1 MTSASSKSTK
11 IRAWLHRHNP
21 ARGSHWPRVSS
32 SVNHRERRAKLKS
45 RIRNLIRRESRQ
57 ALPPPLSRSGSR
69 HTVTPNTTT
78 PEPPPPYSPPTE
90 ASSLLYSQPAEGRLT
105 PPRTDDETP
114 PPGYRNRV
122 GARSGQAELAA
133 TQASLGEERRR
144 LEAVFTLHPWNPS
157 WGPQPVS
164 LNEALKRAAF
174 LGNQRLVSTLLDA
187 GAEIKSSDEGVI
199 PEDGPVHAA
208 LYGHSPRIA
217 VDLLRHDS
225 ISSDARNDLLESRNT
240 LGLTP
245 LHIAAENG
253 ETEIAREL
261 IQLGSSVDA
270 VDRFG
275 RTALHI
281 AARYG
286 KTETLDMLLDQGA
299 DSKINRQL
307 WIRAADCSHSQDAL
321 GQYSSVSRT
330 LQDALDR
337 WSQRI
342 RESARE
348 RRMSMVQVSLS
359 PSFASYSSQT
369 LGGFLGESMG
379 PNENRR
385 AGDRRSWT
393 PGVENCRPGSG
404 GVYSSMLDGV
414 GPAHFAHR
422 KPHRPA
428 TMFINADS
436 PRRYPGSLHG
446 HSSSDLG
453 PDQFRRRSL
462 ASSGGPSTPRR
473 KAPPQTLVFTP
484 EYQRWRRGLETL
496 QAESRAQKEKNR
508 QMEERIMGR

>member
-1 MTSASSKSTK
+1 MTSASSKTTK

-21 ARGSHWPRVSS
+21 ARGSHWPRASS
-32 SVNHRERRAKLKS
+32 GVNHRERRAKLKS

-57 ALPPPLSRSGSR
+57 ALPPPLSRSASR
-69 HTVTPNTTT
+69 HTVPASTTA
-78 PEPPPPYSPPTE
+78 PEPPPPYSPTE
-90 ASSLLYSQPAEGRLT
+90 TSSLLYSQPAEVLLT
-105 PPRTDDETP
+105 LPRTDDETP
-114 PPGYRNRV
+114 PPGYRNPV
-122 GARSGQAELAA
+122 GPRSGQAVVDA
-133 TQASLGEERRR
+133 TEVSPGEERRR

-174 LGNQRLVSTLLDA
+174 LGNQRLVFTLLDA
-187 GAEIKSSDEGVI
+187 GAEIKPNDEGVI
-199 PEDGPVHAA
+199 PEDGPIHAA
-208 LYGHSPRIA
+208 LYGPSPRIA
-217 VDLLRHDS
+217 VDLLNHDS
-225 ISSDARNDLLESRNT
+225 ISPDVRNDLLELRNT

-253 ETEIAREL
+253 QSEIAREL

-286 KTETLDMLLDQGA
+286 KTETIDMLLDQGA

-348 RRMSMVQVSLS
+348 RRMSMGQVSLS
-359 PSFASYSSQT
+359 PSFASYSSQM
-369 LGGFLGESMG
+369 LGASLGESMMG

-393 PGVENCRPGSG
+393 PSVENCRPGSG
-404 GVYSSMLDGV
+404 GVYSSMLDDM

-422 KPHRPA
+422 
-428 TMFINADS
+428 
-436 PRRYPGSLHG
+436 SLHG

-508 QMEERIMGR
+508 QMEQRIMGR